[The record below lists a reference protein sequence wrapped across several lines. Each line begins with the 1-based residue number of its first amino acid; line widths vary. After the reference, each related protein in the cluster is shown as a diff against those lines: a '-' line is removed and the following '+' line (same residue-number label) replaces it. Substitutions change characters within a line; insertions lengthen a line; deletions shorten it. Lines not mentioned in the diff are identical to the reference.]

1 MINIFWSNDDQA
13 YITIPDGSI
22 ATHQQIK
29 EYFENRHD
37 SSEVILYA
45 DGKTFCEINKHIPII
60 D

>member
-1 MINIFWSNDDQA
+1 MNIIWSEDDQA

-29 EYFENRHD
+29 EHFEPKACEITR
-37 SSEVILYA
+37 LYA
-45 DGKTFCEINKHIPII
+45 DGKIYATFENHIPRL